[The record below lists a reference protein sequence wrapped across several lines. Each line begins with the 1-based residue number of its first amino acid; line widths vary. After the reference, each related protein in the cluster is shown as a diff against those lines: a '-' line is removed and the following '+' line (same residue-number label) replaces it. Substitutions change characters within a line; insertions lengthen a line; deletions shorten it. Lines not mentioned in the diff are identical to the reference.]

1 MMNSNSHITDRVRE
15 AICKMFQNGV
25 NVSAVARNLSIARS
39 IVSSI
44 VQQFKKAGE
53 SSKQKWHG
61 LKTKATSRTRF
72 SALLGSVDK
81 LTKVLEAGINV

>member
-1 MMNSNSHITDRVRE
+1 MMDRNSHIPDRLRE
-15 AICKMFQNGV
+15 AIFKMFQNGV
-25 NVSAVARNLSIARS
+25 KVSAVPRNQPRTRS

-72 SALLGSVDK
+72 SASLGSVSP
-81 LTKVLEAGINV
+81 LWTN